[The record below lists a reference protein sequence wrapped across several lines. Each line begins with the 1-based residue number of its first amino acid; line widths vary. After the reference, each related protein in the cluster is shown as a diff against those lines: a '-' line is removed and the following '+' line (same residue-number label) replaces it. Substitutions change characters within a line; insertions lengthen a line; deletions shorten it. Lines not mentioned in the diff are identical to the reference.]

1 MATLIVLNP
10 GEATIQ
16 SVDAHTGTVEVL
28 VAGAAAVPDGL
39 IVDEAA
45 GVMYWTNMG
54 LPAGSSA
61 ASSLTGIAPF
71 NEVNGSLERARMD
84 GSERAFILPPG
95 SFVTGKQ
102 LAADFAHGW
111 LYFADREGMRLF
123 RVGVDGT
130 GPQVLVQNGDYAVAS
145 EQADELRH
153 CVGVAIDPVA
163 GLLYWTQKGPNDG
176 GCGRILRA
184 PARVPA
190 DPSQRNDIETL
201 WEGLPEPIDLCLDR
215 DTNTIYWT
223 DRGAEPEGNTLN
235 RAPIPALGKKGEKPT
250 ILASRF
256 REPIGLDRD
265 CISGSIYVTDLAGN
279 IREINVERGIDR
291 LVATLTGT
299 LTGIAVIA

>member
-1 MATLIVLNP
+1 M
-10 GEATIQ
+10 
-16 SVDAHTGTVEVL
+16 
-28 VAGAAAVPDGL
+28 AGAAAVPDGL

-61 ASSLTGIAPF
+61 TSSLTGIAPF

-145 EQADELRH
+145 CEHRRECRRTPRNETTSKHSGKDYPSRST
-153 CVGVAIDPVA
+153 CVSTVIPTRSIGQTEA
-163 GLLYWTQKGPNDG
+163 PNP
-176 GCGRILRA
+176 RA
-184 PARVPA
+184 TR
-190 DPSQRNDIETL
+190 
-201 WEGLPEPIDLCLDR
+201 
-215 DTNTIYWT
+215 
-223 DRGAEPEGNTLN
+223 
-235 RAPIPALGKKGEKPT
+235 
-250 ILASRF
+250 
-256 REPIGLDRD
+256 
-265 CISGSIYVTDLAGN
+265 
-279 IREINVERGIDR
+279 
-291 LVATLTGT
+291 
-299 LTGIAVIA
+299 